1 MCQPRTQGSVLP
13 VPTERERTWERGCT
27 CIWLNPRAGKVKRIL
42 CSDWLSERARSAHLA
57 GPSCVGPARKMSLF
71 GYFIN
76 PLLTKFVSSRWLNV
90 GLFFFPFF
98 VEWFYWEKFGVLN
111 RWSLMEV
118 NSTLFDIVWCTP
130 HLCPTTVSYGTVYS
144 PIPSPPFPREGDG
157 CTATMKSFCMIQLF
171 YPHLGT
177 ANATVILWWR
187 FVFRFQLWRPRA
199 VNWFE
204 R

>member
-27 CIWLNPRAGKVKRIL
+27 CIWLNLRAGKVKRIL

-98 VEWFYWEKFGVLN
+98 VEWFYWENFGVLN

-171 YPHLGT
+171 YLHLGT

>member
-1 MCQPRTQGSVLP
+1 M
-13 VPTERERTWERGCT
+13 
-27 CIWLNPRAGKVKRIL
+27 KRIL

-57 GPSCVGPARKMSLF
+57 GPSCVGPARKISLF

-98 VEWFYWEKFGVLN
+98 VDWFYWEKFGVLN

-118 NSTLFDIVWCTP
+118 NSTLFDVIWCTP

-144 PIPSPPFPREGDG
+144 PHPLPSPPLPREGDG
-157 CTATMKSFCMIQLF
+157 CTATMKSFCIIQLF
-171 YPHLGT
+171 YTHLGT
-177 ANATVILWWR
+177 ANATVIL
-187 FVFRFQLWRPRA
+187 
-199 VNWFE
+199 
-204 R
+204 

>member
-199 VNWFE
+199 VNWFK

>member
-144 PIPSPPFPREGDG
+144 PIPSPPFPREEDG

>member
-1 MCQPRTQGSVLP
+1 MCQSRTQGSLLP
-13 VPTERERTWERGCT
+13 VPTERERTWERGCI

-57 GPSCVGPARKMSLF
+57 GPSCVGPARKISLF

-98 VEWFYWEKFGVLN
+98 VDWFYWEKFGVLN

-118 NSTLFDIVWCTP
+118 NSTLFDVIWCTP

-144 PIPSPPFPREGDG
+144 PHPLPSPSEGRG
-157 CTATMKSFCMIQLF
+157 WLHGYHEIFLYYSIVLPSFRNSKCNRYSLMKICLPLPTLTTMSSQL
-171 YPHLGT
+171 
-177 ANATVILWWR
+177 I
-187 FVFRFQLWRPRA
+187 
-199 VNWFE
+199 
-204 R
+204 

>member
-13 VPTERERTWERGCT
+13 VPTERERTWELGCT

-177 ANATVILWWR
+177 ANATVIL
-187 FVFRFQLWRPRA
+187 
-199 VNWFE
+199 
-204 R
+204 

>member
-1 MCQPRTQGSVLP
+1 MCQPRNQGSVLP

-57 GPSCVGPARKMSLF
+57 GPSCVGPARKISLF

-177 ANATVILWWR
+177 ANATVIL
-187 FVFRFQLWRPRA
+187 
-199 VNWFE
+199 
-204 R
+204 